1 VNCVNA
7 TPLPGEDDRL
17 VHRGTGRKSFA
28 EMTRTLAGFVLTLC
42 ALALSGCGSAPSR
55 PDYSSLPAPPPRS
68 AETAPAPAPVPPAI
82 DVTPATVAGSDVLDR
97 IRAGFALS
105 DVDHRAVDRELDLY
119 LSQPEYLDRIFQRG
133 ARYLHYIV
141 GEIDKR
147 GMPME
152 LALLPIVES
161 AFNPVAYSR
170 SRASGLWQFIP
181 STGKHFGLQQT
192 WWLDERRDVIKSTEA
207 ALTYLQYL
215 SEYFNGDWFL
225 AIAAYNGG
233 EGNVS
238 RAVQRNAAA
247 GRHTDFFS
255 LDLRAETRNY
265 VPKLL
270 AIRRLVANPRAYGLE
285 FAPIPDEPF
294 FEIVDPGRQVH
305 LGQAATAAGLS
316 RDDLFALNPAYN
328 RMMTPPHG
336 PHRLLL
342 PVANAGQLR
351 VALAADPMAT
361 AFASNDASE
370 PVTTESHVVRRGDT
384 LSTISRRYGVS
395 VAALREANGL
405 NSSTIHPGQSILI
418 PASLVAGVGPS
429 AESRGDITNL
439 LPERQALTRARSHR
453 VRSGDTLWG
462 IARRYGVTVPE
473 LAAVNNLSTQAP
485 LRAGMKL
492 KIPSGSERPV
502 ATAQGTR
509 TTYKV
514 RSGDTLSQ
522 IAERFNVTV
531 RELMTWNRLRTSSSL
546 RAGQRLVVYADA
558 SRLSG
563 G

>member
-1 VNCVNA
+1 
-7 TPLPGEDDRL
+7 
-17 VHRGTGRKSFA
+17 
-28 EMTRTLAGFVLTLC
+28 MTRLLPAAVVTALC
-42 ALALSGCGSAPSR
+42 AVALSGCGSAPKR
-55 PDYSSLPAPPPRS
+55 PDYSSLPATPHH
-68 AETAPAPAPVPPAI
+68 PAVEVPAAPVPA
-82 DVTPATVAGSDVLDR
+82 TPVFDGAANAAAEADVLDR
-97 IRAGFALS
+97 VRAGFELQ
-105 DVDHRAVDRELDLY
+105 DVDQRAVDRELDRY
-119 LSQPEYLDRIFQRG
+119 VSQPEYLDRIFQRG

-141 GEIDKR
+141 NEIDR
-147 GMPME
+147 RNMPME
-152 LALLPIVES
+152 LALLPVVES

-181 STGKHFGLQQT
+181 STGKHYGLQQT
-192 WWLDERRDVIKSTEA
+192 WWVDERRDVIKSTDA

-238 RAVQRNAAA
+238 RAVARNAAA
-247 GRHTDFFS
+247 GRPTDFFS
-255 LDLRAETRNY
+255 LDLRAETRDY

-270 AIRRLVANPRAYGLE
+270 AIRRIVANPRAYGLE
-285 FAPIPDEPF
+285 FATIPDEPF
-294 FEIVDPGRQVH
+294 FEVVDPGRQVH
-305 LGQAATAAGLS
+305 LGQAATAAGIT

-342 PVANAGQLR
+342 PVANAAQLKA
-351 VALAADPMAT
+351 ALAANPSAAMVA
-361 AFASNDASE
+361 AEVGE
-370 PVTTESHVVRRGDT
+370 PVTSDRHVVQRGDT

-395 VAALREANGL
+395 VSAIREANGL
-405 NSSTIHPGQSILI
+405 ASSTIHPGQSILI
-418 PASLVAGVGPS
+418 PGSFVAGVART
-429 AESRGDITNL
+429 AESRSDIANL
-439 LPERQALTRARSHR
+439 LPEKQAASRASSHR

-473 LAAVNNLSTQAP
+473 LASVNNLSTQST
-485 LRAGMKL
+485 LRAGMRL
-492 KIPSGSERPV
+492 KIPSGGSVQAAAAP
-502 ATAQGTR
+502 TPQ

-514 RSGDTLSQ
+514 RSGDTLSG

-531 RELMTWNRLRTSSSL
+531 RQLMTWNRLRTSSTL

>member
-1 VNCVNA
+1 V
-7 TPLPGEDDRL
+7 R
-17 VHRGTGRKSFA
+17 RGTGPKSFA
-28 EMTRTLAGFVLTLC
+28 EMTRTLTGFIFTLC
-42 ALALSGCGSAPSR
+42 ALVLSGCGSSPSQ
-55 PDYSSLPAPPPRS
+55 PDYSSLPAPPPRP
-68 AETAPAPAPVPPAI
+68 AEPFPAPTAPPAI
-82 DVTPATVAGSDVLDR
+82 DLAPATIAGPDILDR
-97 IRAGFALS
+97 IRAGFALT
-105 DVDHRAVDRELDLY
+105 DVDQRAVDRELERY

-152 LALLPIVES
+152 LALLPVVES

-181 STGKHFGLQQT
+181 STGKHYGLQQT
-192 WWLDERRDVIKSTEA
+192 WWLDERRDVIKSTDA

-215 SEYFNGDWFL
+215 SAYFNGDWFL

-247 GRHTDFFS
+247 GRRTDFFS
-255 LDLRAETRNY
+255 LDLRAETRTY

-285 FAPIPDEPF
+285 FAPIPDAPF
-294 FEIVDPGRQVH
+294 FEIVDAGRQVH
-305 LGQAATAAGLS
+305 LGQAAEAAGLS
-316 RDDLFALNPAYN
+316 RDELFALNPAYN

-342 PVANAGQLR
+342 PIANAEQLR

-361 AFASNDASE
+361 AFAANDVKE

-384 LSTISRRYGVS
+384 LSTIGRQYGVS
-395 VAALREANGL
+395 IAALREANGL
-405 NSSTIHPGQSILI
+405 SSSTIHPGQSILI
-418 PASLVAGVGPS
+418 PGDLVAGVAPA
-429 AESRGDITNL
+429 AEARTDITNL
-439 LPERQALTRARSHR
+439 LPEKQAAARAGSHR

-473 LAAVNNLSTQAP
+473 LTAANNLSAQAP

-492 KIPSGSERPV
+492 KIPSVSGRSP
-502 ATAQGTR
+502 AATTAQGSR

-514 RSGDTLSQ
+514 KSGDTLSE

-546 RAGQRLVVYADA
+546 RAGQRLVVYADV